1 MGDPSVCYPWEYEYE
16 GPPTGTLT
24 PHCHPGDSDDSLLCF
39 FRFSYCLW
47 YDSLEQLGHWHWDE
61 IMSGFRACGVV
72 VMVLW
77 FLEFARAMHG
87 DHSLPEVPEPAAA
100 AVDELPAVDEDT
112 PAAAVGEGQ
121 AEEASAVVGGGQAV
135 EASALGG
142 GQAEERV
149 PTEPGPVPAE
159 EPGPVPAEEP
169 GPVPAEPPMEDL
181 LGDLLGE
188 PRTVL
193 RPGHTVSE
201 RQHIQQQLDILAQ
214 LSADAARGHVSQ
226 AQQARCLRAQQQ
238 VDFTTVP
245 HLLGLL
251 HCATQGLM
259 LLAEQTA
266 VLARRQE
273 ETQRH
278 FEMMLLAQRRQN
290 REAMEKLQLQHARG
304 SQQLLGVIQNQMGLS
319 VGGVTPGM
327 SGTVTPGP
335 APVTP
340 VPRSTM
346 PPAKR
351 RSRCN
356 RCDACTTP
364 LAANVRRQ
372 WCETWKPAGAVPR
385 GPDGRYLKREADDE
399 GAEKQKKKKLKK
411 EKKKRVAEAR
421 EHNPILGP
429 DDDFDS
435 GGDSAEELFG
445 APAAVPLVPV
455 LADE

>member
-1 MGDPSVCYPWEYEYE
+1 M
-16 GPPTGTLT
+16 
-24 PHCHPGDSDDSLLCF
+24 
-39 FRFSYCLW
+39 
-47 YDSLEQLGHWHWDE
+47 
-61 IMSGFRACGVV
+61 
-72 VMVLW
+72 
-77 FLEFARAMHG
+77 
-87 DHSLPEVPEPAAA
+87 
-100 AVDELPAVDEDT
+100 
-112 PAAAVGEGQ
+112 
-121 AEEASAVVGGGQAV
+121 
-135 EASALGG
+135 
-142 GQAEERV
+142 
-149 PTEPGPVPAE
+149 
-159 EPGPVPAEEP
+159 
-169 GPVPAEPPMEDL
+169 
-181 LGDLLGE
+181 GE
-188 PRTVL
+188 PRTVP
-193 RPGHTVSE
+193 RPGHAVSE

-214 LSADAARGHVSQ
+214 LSADAARGHVSH

-319 VGGVTPGM
+319 MGGVTPGM
-327 SGTVTPGP
+327 SGPATPGGPGP

-340 VPRSTM
+340 LPRSTM

-385 GPDGRYLKREADDE
+385 GPDGRYQKREADDE
-399 GAEKQKKKKLKK
+399 GSEKQKKKKLKK

-421 EHNPILGP
+421 EHNPIKGP

-445 APAAVPLVPV
+445 AEAAVPLVR

>member
-1 MGDPSVCYPWEYEYE
+1 
-16 GPPTGTLT
+16 
-24 PHCHPGDSDDSLLCF
+24 
-39 FRFSYCLW
+39 
-47 YDSLEQLGHWHWDE
+47 
-61 IMSGFRACGVV
+61 
-72 VMVLW
+72 
-77 FLEFARAMHG
+77 
-87 DHSLPEVPEPAAA
+87 
-100 AVDELPAVDEDT
+100 
-112 PAAAVGEGQ
+112 
-121 AEEASAVVGGGQAV
+121 
-135 EASALGG
+135 
-142 GQAEERV
+142 
-149 PTEPGPVPAE
+149 
-159 EPGPVPAEEP
+159 
-169 GPVPAEPPMEDL
+169 
-181 LGDLLGE
+181 
-188 PRTVL
+188 
-193 RPGHTVSE
+193 
-201 RQHIQQQLDILAQ
+201 
-214 LSADAARGHVSQ
+214 
-226 AQQARCLRAQQQ
+226 
-238 VDFTTVP
+238 
-245 HLLGLL
+245 
-251 HCATQGLM
+251 M

-319 VGGVTPGM
+319 MGGVTPGM
-327 SGTVTPGP
+327 SGPATPGGPGP

-340 VPRSTM
+340 LPRGAL

-385 GPDGRYLKREADDE
+385 GPDGRYLKREAEDE
-399 GAEKQKKKKLKK
+399 GSEKQKKKKLKK

-421 EHNPILGP
+421 EHNPIKGP

-445 APAAVPLVPV
+445 APAPVPWCRWPTSDGGSPVAFCDAGQAFYTWRVGRRAGHNGWHGFFWRHGLVGPWALFSGWHGV
-455 LADE
+455 SPRWFPEPPGYPPPS